1 MEREEETPP
10 TPGKEAGAMEIPF
23 RFPQYQIQSFLLSCC
38 SILRH
43 PPPWDFLPPDAD
55 CRSPVGNESETLYH
69 LRQKYSDE
77 ILEGARVVEK
87 TAAGPVRLRPELC
100 NPAGAIVGL
109 RRTPGA
115 WPHGLLTA
123 RGCLSESGLLI
134 SSALSD
140 ARTWAGVN
148 ETGLL
153 IAPFRIGEVALLRTL
168 GLPATLCPRP
178 TQLSIDQLRVV
189 DETFGGGDYSPL
201 EHTGEPGESD
211 WAGPESKRE
220 HKPEIGERSA
230 PNQNKGSL
238 GTRPPGAPTSAKP
251 ERSPCVQTKL
261 TLVLLGWSPRSI
273 CATPS
278 PILNRW
284 TSYLT
289 ACRRYLGLPFAGVL
303 VWRPSPSFFENLRF
317 RIVRKNVELVQELLR
332 DSLDELHDFE
342 REGDQQQGLGEAVSL
357 LAVQEEL
364 QASLAEDRAHGRSS
378 HRVQTALHR
387 YEALVQQ
394 DLIAPLYAWAMAS
407 DDPVV
412 RNAGVE
418 LASVCGLIHRMTPGL
433 HELQRSQL
441 HRALRTEGELI
452 PAALFE
458 QYLKLLNRLGS
469 LMRDL
474 RCWSKWA

>member
-1 MEREEETPP
+1 
-10 TPGKEAGAMEIPF
+10 MEIPC
-23 RFPQYQIQSFLLSCC
+23 RFPQYGIQSSLLSRC
-38 SILRH
+38 SLLPH
-43 PPPWDFLPPDAD
+43 PPHWDFLPPDAD
-55 CRSPVGNESETLYH
+55 CRGPVDNESETPH
-69 LRQKYSDE
+69 WLRDNYADE
-77 ILEGARVVEK
+77 LLEGARVVEK
-87 TAAGPVRLRPELC
+87 TAAGQLRLRPELC

-123 RGCLSESGLLI
+123 RGCLIQSGLPI
-134 SSALSD
+134 ASALND

-168 GLPATLCPRP
+168 DLPATLCPRP
-178 TQLSIDQLRVV
+178 AQLSIDQLRAL
-189 DETFGGGDYSPL
+189 DESFGGGDYSPL
-201 EHTGEPGESD
+201 EEAGEPVKAD
-211 WAGPESKRE
+211 QAGSESK
-220 HKPEIGERSA
+220 PEQKRATGDLSA
-230 PNQNKGSL
+230 PNRGNASG
-238 GTRPPGAPTSAKP
+238 GTCPSVPPTSEQRPPG
-251 ERSPCVQTKL
+251 VQTKF
-261 TLVLLGWSPRSI
+261 TLVLLGWSPQSI
-273 CATPS
+273 CPTPC

-284 TSYLT
+284 TRYL
-289 ACRRYLGLPFAGVL
+289 ADYRRYLGLPFAGIR
-303 VWRPSPSFFENLRF
+303 VWRPSASFFENLRF
-317 RIVRKNVELVQELLR
+317 RIALKNVKLVQELLR

-342 REGDQQQGLGEAVSL
+342 RAGDQQQDQGEAVSL
-357 LAVQEEL
+357 LTVQEEL
-364 QASLAEDRAHGRSS
+364 QARLAEDRAHGRSS
-378 HRVQTALHR
+378 HRVRMALHR

-441 HRALRTEGELI
+441 DRALRTEGELI

-469 LMRDL
+469 LIRDL
-474 RCWSKWA
+474 RCWSK